1 MREAPKTS
9 TVSNISMSR
18 TSLSERMVG
27 TRVLVAFRASHRVY
41 QDAIAEAI
49 REHRPHIEVAT
60 AGPEEFEA
68 ELGHFDPHLVIC
80 SPPNTVPPNP
90 RPAWVEFFSL
100 DPELLASICLDGE
113 YYESDNPGL
122 DELLSVVDE
131 AGRLAQTK
139 DELGNC

>member
-1 MREAPKTS
+1 
-9 TVSNISMSR
+9 
-18 TSLSERMVG
+18 MVG
-27 TRVLVAFRASHRVY
+27 TRVLVAFKASHRVY

-49 REHRPHIEVAT
+49 RERRPHIEVMT

-68 ELGHFDPHLVIC
+68 EMGRFDPHLVIC
-80 SPPNTVPPNP
+80 SLPNTVPPNP

-100 DPELLASICLDGE
+100 DPELLAAICLDGE
-113 YYESDNPGL
+113 YYELDNPGL

-139 DELGNC
+139 AELGNC